1 MKEIEELISKSE
13 KYKNVTVQKKF
24 DSKKNTVAYV
34 TIDDKPRVLK
44 WFVPGLKRQMKTEY
58 NILKNGS
65 LKINIPVVHEMD
77 EENNVIVMSY
87 ITGKNLCD
95 ILNDEKTEII
105 EKERLIV
112 LLAEWFADF
121 HKFFKKEENF
131 QIRGDS
137 NLRNFIYNDRIWGVD
152 FEESRI
158 GKPVEDIASLCSSI
172 LTTDPMFTNEKFR
185 LCKLFIE
192 SYLKLA
198 PVGINNINDEIA
210 YAILERIQWRQND
223 EEILRKYSKI
233 IKEKGLE

>member
-1 MKEIEELISKSE
+1 MKEIEELVSNSD
-13 KYKNVTVQKKF
+13 KYKNVIVQKKF

-44 WFVPGLKRQMKTEY
+44 WFVPGLKIQMKTEY
-58 NILKNGS
+58 KILKNGTS
-65 LKINIPVVHEMD
+65 KINIPAIHEMD
-77 EENNVIVMSY
+77 EKNNVIIMSY
-87 ITGKNLCD
+87 ITGENLCD

-112 LLAEWFADF
+112 LLAEWFIDF

-137 NLRNFIYNDRIWGVD
+137 NIRNFIYNDRIWGVD

-158 GKPVEDIASLCSSI
+158 GKPVEDIAGLCASI

-192 SYLKLA
+192 SYIKLA
-198 PVGINNINDEIA
+198 PGRIENINDEIA
-210 YAILERIQWRQND
+210 YCLLEKIQYRPND
-223 EEILRKYSKI
+223 EDILRKYNKI
-233 IKEKGLE
+233 IKEKGL